1 MSTIARRSVM
11 EARTTI
17 LESSSYITACSTWGP
32 SVAPDPEC

>member
-11 EARTTI
+11 EARTSI
-17 LESSSYITACSTWGP
+17 LESSSYLAACSTWGR